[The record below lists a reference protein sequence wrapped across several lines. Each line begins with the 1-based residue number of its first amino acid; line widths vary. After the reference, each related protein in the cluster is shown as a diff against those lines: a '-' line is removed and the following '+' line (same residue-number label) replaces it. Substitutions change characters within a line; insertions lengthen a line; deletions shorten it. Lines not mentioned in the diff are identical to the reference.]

1 MPILSGIRISKL
13 IRFPESLTSIRR
25 GDFPWFE
32 FWCLLLLYVICVFSG
47 NSLQSLKV
55 HKWVANQKY
64 RYVNRNEIKSIIST
78 YLCIVIKHLFDFVT
92 EPILTY
98 LFSHFLVQNFHSNRV
113 LHGNNVMNF
122 QLVCLSTY
130 MRVKSS
136 WKWIETTFVGSTQH
150 VNINARWK
158 RRNMKMYPT

>member
-1 MPILSGIRISKL
+1 MIKCLTLVWKQFLIKSKNFLSGAKKKIVPLVLTFSLKLIAIRMPILSGIRISKL

-55 HKWVANQKY
+55 HKWVAIQKY

-92 EPILTY
+92 
-98 LFSHFLVQNFHSNRV
+98 NF
-113 LHGNNVMNF
+113 
-122 QLVCLSTY
+122 
-130 MRVKSS
+130 
-136 WKWIETTFVGSTQH
+136 
-150 VNINARWK
+150 
-158 RRNMKMYPT
+158 